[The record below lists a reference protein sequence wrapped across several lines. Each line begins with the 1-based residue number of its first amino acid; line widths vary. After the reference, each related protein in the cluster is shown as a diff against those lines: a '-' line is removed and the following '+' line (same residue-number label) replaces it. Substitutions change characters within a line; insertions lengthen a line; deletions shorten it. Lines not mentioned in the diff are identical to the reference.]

1 MRKQLGSG
9 ALWCS
14 VLWSLLCSSAWA
26 AAPALASASVTEHVY
41 VDDRGR
47 SVKFEQPPQRIVSL
61 LPSLTETLCVLGACD
76 RLVGVDRFS
85 TWPKATVEKLPV
97 MGGGLDP
104 NIEAIVALRPD
115 VVVLSNASRVIERLE
130 MLGLRTVALEPRT
143 QADIYRVTHA
153 IGHLLGLPRERAEAE
168 WQRLQAGVDAAAG
181 TVPESVHGAK
191 VYFEVSRGPFVAGP
205 SSFIGEILT
214 RMHVKNVV
222 PDHMGPFPR
231 LNPEFILLSRPDV
244 LLMGSHSM
252 QVAHTYP
259 GWHMLEAV
267 KHNRI
272 CGFSV
277 EESGIIVRPGPRMD
291 EAARIIAQCLRDK
304 APRR

>member
-1 MRKQLGSG
+1 MRKRLGQG
-9 ALWCS
+9 AVWCA
-14 VLWSLLCSSAWA
+14 VLWGWLCSSAWA
-26 AAPALASASVTEHVY
+26 ATPLPEHVY
-41 VDDRGR
+41 QDDRGR
-47 SVKFEQPPQRIVSL
+47 SVALARPPQRIVSL

-85 TWPKATVEKLPV
+85 TWPAATVAHLPV
-97 MGGGLDP
+97 LGGGLDP
-104 NIEAIVALRPD
+104 HIEAIVALRPD
-115 VVVLSNASRVIERLE
+115 VVLLSNASRVIERLE
-130 MLGLRTVALEPRT
+130 MLGVRTVALEPRT

-168 WQRLQAGVDAAAG
+168 WQRLQAGVDAAAR

-205 SSFIGEILT
+205 SSFIGEMLT

-259 GWHMLEAV
+259 GWQTLEAV
-267 KHNRI
+267 QHQRI